1 MLILEDLSIS
11 VNEKKIIEKFSF
23 KFEKNKIYAVMG
35 PNGSGKSTLAY
46 GLMGH
51 PSYSVSAKR
60 LDFNGKSILDLSAD
74 KRAKLGFFLSFQS
87 PLMLNGVN
95 VFQLLRTVLSGKKDP
110 LKLKKEIEATAK
122 KLHLKNELIYRSLN
136 DGASGGERKKLELLQ
151 AMILKPK
158 VLILDEI
165 DTGVD
170 VDALKI
176 ISSSLKEFKKDRIV
190 IVITHYHRILKHL
203 NPDRVLVL
211 VNGRL
216 IKTGGANLATEIDQ
230 KGYQFI
236 LNKNSYGQQ

>member
-11 VNEKKIIEKFSF
+11 VNEKKIIENFSF
-23 KFEKNKIYAVMG
+23 RFEKNKIYAVMG

-51 PSYSVSAKR
+51 PSYSVFAKC
-60 LDFNGKSILDLSAD
+60 LYFNGKNILDLSAD

-95 VFQLLRTVLSGKKDP
+95 VFQLLRTVLSGEKDP

-151 AMILKPK
+151 AMILRPK

-190 IVITHYHRILKHL
+190 IVITHYQRILKHL

-236 LNKNSYGQQ
+236 LNKNSYEQ